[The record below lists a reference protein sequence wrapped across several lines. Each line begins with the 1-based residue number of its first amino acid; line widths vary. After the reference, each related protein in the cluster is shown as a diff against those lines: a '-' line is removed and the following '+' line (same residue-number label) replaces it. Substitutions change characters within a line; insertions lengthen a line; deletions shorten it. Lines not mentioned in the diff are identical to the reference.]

1 MREAI
6 LKYCDETAQKKP
18 ENIGDYAR
26 TVLESLAFKYSGI
39 LKKIEDVSDKKIN
52 KIHIVGGGSQ
62 NKLLNQLTANATGK
76 TVFAGPTEA
85 TALGN
90 ILVQAVAKG
99 KIKSFEETRKISADS
114 FPTMVFMPVGV
125 N

>member
-18 ENIGDYAR
+18 ENICDYAR

-99 KIKSFEETRKISADS
+99 KIKSFEEARKISADS